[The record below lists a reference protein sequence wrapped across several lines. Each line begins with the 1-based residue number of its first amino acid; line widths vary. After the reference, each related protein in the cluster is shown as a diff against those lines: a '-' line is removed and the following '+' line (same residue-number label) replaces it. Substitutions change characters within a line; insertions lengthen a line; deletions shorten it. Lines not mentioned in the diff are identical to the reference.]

1 MTLNQLFWELTKEKF
16 AYHEINFGGA
26 AKISSLLSIMLRIT
40 PWTLM
45 LMLHV
50 RQSIYLVLTNVLSTS
65 FLSFT
70 LHSMKSAQHCLY
82 NSGKG
87 RCTRHMWSND
97 MFKLWNCISAFFYE
111 DRECCLHIFL
121 TARSSSLMDWF
132 LTSWT
137 FKITSVFLE
146 FKWIPMLAPLR
157 SINNLRF
164 SWFHNVFL
172 KSFQDWMNS
181 VQQYQGNFTKDAGQK
196 MFILFQT
203 FERLSVN

>member
-50 RQSIYLVLTNVLSTS
+50 RQSIYLVLTNVSSTS

-121 TARSSSLMDWF
+121 RARSSSLMDWF

-137 FKITSVFLE
+137 FKITSL
-146 FKWIPMLAPLR
+146 L
-157 SINNLRF
+157 NL
-164 SWFHNVFL
+164 NE
-172 KSFQDWMNS
+172 
-181 VQQYQGNFTKDAGQK
+181 YQC
-196 MFILFQT
+196 
-203 FERLSVN
+203 